1 MRSWPKDAW
10 RKSRKAQVKSDG
22 SDDRAEPVLDQED
35 VREIRPWI
43 ITDSSIPWE
52 TEEFIDISTDGA
64 CQNIVNSVTSHHTE
78 EDAEESAAIQAGVD
92 QPAWHVMALKRDPF
106 NKPTIKEALS
116 CPDKALWMKAVEV
129 ELMNLVNRDVL
140 EFVDPPKDQRAI
152 TSKWA
157 RLVARGFQHQGIDF
171 TETTAAT
178 ARSASWRLAMHWQP
192 TWGGRFDSL
201 MLSQHIFMVCW
212 TKRSI

>member
-1 MRSWPKDAW
+1 MPGHERTSKVASRAYEGILVGFEGEHIYRIFVPILSRVVQSSHVKIWENIILEEGDWMRSWPKDAW

-92 QPAWHVMALKRDPF
+92 HRAWQVKAIKNDPLYF
-106 NKPTIKEALS
+106 
-116 CPDKALWMKAVEV
+116 
-129 ELMNLVNRDVL
+129 
-140 EFVDPPKDQRAI
+140 
-152 TSKWA
+152 
-157 RLVARGFQHQGIDF
+157 
-171 TETTAAT
+171 
-178 ARSASWRLAMHWQP
+178 
-192 TWGGRFDSL
+192 
-201 MLSQHIFMVCW
+201 FMG
-212 TKRSI
+212 SDNS